1 MSDSSNVY
9 EALFSVIQKHLY
21 VVYKDTFYNASSD
34 TYLERIIAK
43 HPLLKPE
50 FIVLNDE
57 VQGFKKMDE
66 KVSSLEKFPIYIEFE
81 YQKEDG
87 VFFLDSIDMYA
98 ESKIR
103 YSEHSDDIAYL
114 AKVYNKT
121 IQVERITR
129 FTDLNYES
137 LIISSLIE
145 RIIDDFVVNQ
155 DDGEDAL
162 GEGSPV
168 LSELVLM
175 LDMYMVSFLNFIKM
189 MNEVLVKGVS
199 LDQIDHVFRSDET
212 LS

>member
-1 MSDSSNVY
+1 MIYD
-9 EALFSVIQKHLY
+9 ALLSVIQKHLY
-21 VVYKDTFYNASSD
+21 VVYRDTFYNETTH

-43 HPLLKPE
+43 HPLLKPR

-81 YQKEDG
+81 YQKEEG

-103 YSEHSDDIAYL
+103 YSDHSDDIAYL
-114 AKVYNKT
+114 ANIYNKT
-121 IQVERITR
+121 VQVERVSR

-137 LIISSLIE
+137 LIISSLIQKVN
-145 RIIDDFVVNQ
+145 DDYSVDLEG
-155 DDGEDAL
+155 DDE
-162 GEGSPV
+162 EGGDDSSV
-168 LSELVLM
+168 STELVLM
-175 LDMYMVSFLNFIKM
+175 LDVYMVSFLNFIKM

-199 LDQIDHVFRSDET
+199 LDQLDHVFQSGE
-212 LS
+212 SNP